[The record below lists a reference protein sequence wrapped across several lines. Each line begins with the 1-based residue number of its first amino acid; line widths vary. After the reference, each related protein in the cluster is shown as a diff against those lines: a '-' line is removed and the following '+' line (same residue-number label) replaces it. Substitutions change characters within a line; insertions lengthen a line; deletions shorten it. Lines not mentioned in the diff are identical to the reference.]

1 MCVRASVCVW
11 DGWREGWETGMKR
24 RRGGQRAGGMRR
36 RREVQSEEIQ
46 IKVTENGNKKK
57 KARKVKNNLK
67 IKIVCS
73 TSLTFNIFFC
83 FDFVK

>member
-24 RRGGQRAGGMRR
+24 RRGGQRARGMRR

-46 IKVTENGNKKK
+46 IKVTENGNEKK
-57 KARKVKNNLK
+57 KAKNIKNNLK
-67 IKIVCS
+67 LK
-73 TSLTFNIFFC
+73 LFNFTNIQYLFW